1 MSVES
6 NERASM
12 KSLILGAVLVLA
24 IAIGLAAHSPTP
36 AAAADL
42 DCADFS
48 SQAEAQES
56 LLPGDPYG
64 LDGDGDG
71 VACED
76 NPCPC
81 SSATG
86 GGGGGGGATEPEPPP
101 PPPPYRLTPHDARA
115 AALRLGRR
123 LVRRSQRVES
133 LAFAGCLRSGAR
145 RFDCDLTARGRS
157 ATEATTCA
165 LRVAVRARD
174 RHPLARLASDCRT
187 ESLLRLT
194 YAEAKRAMLEAA
206 EPIAGKRVG
215 LVLRRLNRL
224 EFEGGAEWRRP
235 GSPPAG
241 PELCSLEMYAALSP
255 TRIVRVETG
264 EPRCVPL

>member
-1 MSVES
+1 
-6 NERASM
+6 M
-12 KSLILGAVLVLA
+12 KSLVSGVLVVLA
-24 IAIGLAAHSPTP
+24 VGIVLAAHSPSR

-64 LDGDGDG
+64 LDGDNDG
-71 VACED
+71 IACED

-81 SSATG
+81 STSTEG
-86 GGGGGGGATEPEPPP
+86 GGSIETGPPSPP
-101 PPPPYRLTPHDARA
+101 PPPPYRLSQHQARA
-115 AALRLGRR
+115 AALHLARR
-123 LVRRSQRVES
+123 FVRRSPKVES

-157 ATEATTCA
+157 ARESTTCT
-165 LRVAVRARD
+165 LRVAVRARN
-174 RHPLARLASDCRT
+174 RHPVARLATDCQT

-194 YAEAKRAMLEAA
+194 YAEAKQAMLEAA

-224 EFEGGAEWRRP
+224 EFEGIAEWRRP

-241 PELCSLEMYAALSP
+241 LEICSLEMYASKAP
-255 TRIVRVETG
+255 THVIRVETG
-264 EPRCVPL
+264 EPLCAPL